1 MDTNEESP
9 GTVWDGGPGLSRE
22 FGDFNRLKVGPNHI
36 AQLIGKQRMSSIMDK
51 YGSFVKEQIE
61 YNERSGIK
69 YRSDENRAHAY
80 QNRAA
85 IFRQLLSDLTEAEAQ
100 SSNSSLGDFNDESL
114 YRLTPSEIE
123 DLPEELL
130 SQLSLTE
137 GDKQEFLIAEI
148 IKDLGGATSLDKL
161 LIAIYR
167 RTGEVEKRTRL
178 NARLYRMANK
188 RMIYAHPSRKG
199 IYALRPFPAGEDQ
212 PELFDEDRQPDD

>member
-1 MDTNEESP
+1 MTKAP
-9 GTVWDGGPGLSRE
+9 VPFGTEDRGSLKK
-22 FGDFNRLKVGPNHI
+22 FGVFNRLKVGPNHI
-36 AQLIGKQRMSSIMDK
+36 AQLFGKKRMSSIMDK

-61 YNERSGIK
+61 YNERSGTK
-69 YRSDENRAHAY
+69 YRSDANRSHAY

-85 IFRQLLSDLTEAEAQ
+85 IFRQLLLDLAEAEMQ
-100 SSNSSLGDFNDESL
+100 SSNSGPGDFNDESL

-123 DLPEELL
+123 DLPDELL

-137 GDKQEFLIAEI
+137 GDKQEFLIADL

-199 IYALRPFPAGEDQ
+199 IYGLRPFPVGEDQ
-212 PELFDEDRQPDD
+212 PELFEEDRQPED